1 MQIKRRNRKN
11 KKIGSGV
18 PKRDGVRCQRGEID
32 NSQGLPERMKDA
44 QLQGKNDNEPK
55 LAMFKESYT

>member
-1 MQIKRRNRKN
+1 MQIKRRNGKN
-11 KKIGSGV
+11 KEIGGGV

-44 QLQGKNDNEPK
+44 QPQARIIMNP
-55 LAMFKESYT
+55 S